1 MRFDRNIKKRG
12 LTLCMFVVFPVTLAC
27 AQPKPQIPNVMV
39 WDTGA
44 PLGTAMDLQSRDRW
58 QAVPPDLLMLE
69 SNYAAAA
76 ADPSH
81 YGRVFSFTGDTVL
94 ENQHVTVAF
103 PSDRGRVVVYTKAG
117 LKRKVEL
124 IPLELKGK
132 SARIAQCSLLQNT
145 GDEATLE
152 VSFSARG
159 VRGDLN
165 VVFSLGQTG
174 IIGIKPAEDMR
185 GVSIVSEIEYGVA
198 PHFIGDD
205 LVFSP
210 QHDPAQNSL
219 SIPCDNLLLGLLKGQ
234 EDVLVVTWPTGK
246 QTLTLTENRDGQK
259 QGLFESVDFEHNG
272 KGLYLALISAPG
284 IWHKEALQRTYLEKD
299 IAINWQRPFPAK
311 WKTQL
316 LEGRTKTTFV
326 FKDTKQKIWRGA
338 IGHYTHPV
346 WFDGNTTMYR
356 LSKKIPPKGESIVYF
371 AERNRT
377 PLSVSSPVD
386 IMRASLG
393 RETCDTILDNPGR
406 LLRTHH
412 RRGAAGIRRACT
424 CGCTA
429 AIEAVFKDGDEVTRK
444 AYVEGAVDDMVYFVR
459 RHMERL
465 DEYQT
470 FAKNTIALLERTG
483 RSTDEL
489 KSYVD
494 PLILTTR
501 ELQEEYNRARDH
513 MRTLAYTDQLARQTK
528 ALTRSKK
535 PGNLKLCLELGKQWR
550 AMGGAQDDVIAQSHR
565 IVRTLFQEA
574 GYGCVGNPQ
583 AVETAKEIME
593 MCKQCLRNPD
603 GYEIW
608 PNY

>member
-1 MRFDRNIKKRG
+1 MRFDRTIPTYG
-12 LTLCMFVVFPVTLAC
+12 VYLCLLLVFPFTPLF
-27 AQPKPQIPNVMV
+27 AQPKSGRPTVVV
-39 WDTGA
+39 WDTVA
-44 PLGTAMDLQSRDRW
+44 PLGTAMDLRSRDRW
-58 QAVPPDLLMLE
+58 QAVPANLLRLE
-69 SNYAAAA
+69 SNFEAAT

-81 YGRVFSFTGDTVL
+81 YGRIFSFAGDVVL
-94 ENQHVTVAF
+94 ENQHVIVAF
-103 PSDRGRVVVYTKAG
+103 PSDTGRMVIYTKAG
-117 LKRKVEL
+117 MKKKVEL
-124 IPLELKGK
+124 IPLQLKGK
-132 SARIAQCSLLQNT
+132 AARIAQCSLLQNT
-145 GDEATLE
+145 GDAATLE

-159 VRGDLN
+159 VRGNLD

-174 IIGIKPAEDMR
+174 IIGITPAEDVKGM
-185 GVSIVSEIEYGVA
+185 SILSEIEYGVA
-198 PHFIGDD
+198 PYFIGDD
-205 LVFSP
+205 FVFSP
-210 QHDPAQNSL
+210 QFDSSQNSL
-219 SIPCDNLLLGLLKGQ
+219 SVPCDNLLLGLLRGQ
-234 EDVLVVTWPTGK
+234 EDLLVVTWPTGTQK
-246 QTLTLTENRDGQK
+246 VTLTMERDGQK
-259 QGLFESVDFEHNG
+259 QGLFEAIDFEHSG

-299 IAINWQRPFPAK
+299 IAVNWKRPFPAK

-316 LEGRTKTTFV
+316 LEGKTMTTFV
-326 FKDTKQKIWRGA
+326 FKESKQKIWRGA

-346 WFDGNTTMYR
+346 WFDGNTAMYR
-356 LSKKIPPKGESIVYF
+356 LSKKIPPKGESLVYF
-371 AERNRT
+371 TERNGT

-393 RETCDTILDNPGR
+393 WEVCDRVLDVPGR

-444 AYVEGAVDDMVYFVR
+444 DYVEGAVDDMVYFVR

-465 DEYQT
+465 DEYQA
-470 FAKNTIALLERTG
+470 FAQDVIALLERTG
-483 RSTDEL
+483 KSTSEL

-494 PLILTTR
+494 PLVLTAK

-513 MRTLAYTDQLARQTK
+513 MKTLAYTDQLARQTK
-528 ALTRSKK
+528 TLTRSKK
-535 PGNLKLCLELGKQWR
+535 PGNLKACLELGKQWR

-565 IVRTLFQEA
+565 IVRTLLQEA
-574 GYGCVGNPQ
+574 GYGCVSNPK
-583 AVETAKEIME
+583 AVETAKEIMR
-593 MCKQCLRNPD
+593 MCRQCLRNPD